1 MSIRLEQPSHKQL
14 DTLKPINLKQQ
25 LAGTPPNNPHFTVN
39 IKNRKGDDIKVA
51 DPRMTR
57 ALVALMNQ
65 HAVHGGAAAHWGGPA
80 AFAEIMSCVH
90 WFMFENKSSP
100 WFESFN
106 FVNDAGHTENGV
118 YALRANYGFDG
129 LSFEDL
135 FKFRSI
141 NSKLTGHG
149 EAHLNPEGVYIS
161 NGPLGSGLPQAQ
173 GLAIADKAIGN
184 ERVTVC
190 TISDGASM
198 EGEAKESF
206 AAIPGLASRGMLNPF
221 LMIVSDN
228 NTKLTGRIDKDSFSM
243 ESTFSTLSHL
253 GWEVILVKEGNNL
266 QEVYNAI
273 EKGLELAKANPL
285 KPVCLHCL
293 TVKGFGVKSTEESAS
308 GGHGYPLKAY
318 SDKLEGFINEVFD
331 GQVPSELKETIQK
344 LAKKPGTSES
354 SSSQGEAKKIPMD
367 KVQPGFAKAAIKAA
381 KEGLPVFSV
390 SADLQGSTGIAAFQ
404 KEFPGRFIDVG
415 VAEANAVS
423 TAVGL
428 SKQGLIGIVD
438 TFAQFAISKGNLPL
452 IMSGLSQAPIIGLF
466 SHTGFQDA
474 ADGASHQATTYLA
487 ATSSIPHIQ
496 CVVVSCQAEAEAL
509 MGQAIHK
516 IKREREEKGSSD
528 SVLFFYGREKHPI
541 SFDEKATFEWGKA
554 QILKKGKDVTFIT
567 CGPLL
572 PKALAASELLEK
584 EGLSATVIN
593 NAFVNRPDLETIS
606 KCLKETG
613 NKVITLEDHQLV
625 GGMGAQLT
633 HALSLEGYDFKIK
646 CLATQGGFG
655 QSAYL
660 ADHLYKAHGL
670 DEDKLVEE
678 TKKFLK
684 S

>member
-1 MSIRLEQPSHKQL
+1 MSIRLEHPSHKQL
-14 DTLKPINLKQQ
+14 DTLKPINLKQK
-25 LAGTPPNNPHFTVN
+25 LAGTPPNDPRFTVN
-39 IKNRKGDDIKVA
+39 IKNQKGDEIKVA

-80 AFAEIMSCVH
+80 AFSEIMSCLH

-100 WFESFN
+100 WFEAFN

-129 LSFEDL
+129 LNFEKL

-141 NSKLTGHG
+141 DSKLTGHG

-173 GLAIADKAIGN
+173 GLAIADKAIKNG
-184 ERVTVC
+184 RVTVC

-221 LMIVSDN
+221 LMVVSDN
-228 NTKLTGRIDKDSFSM
+228 NTKLSGRIDKDSFSM
-243 ESTFSTLSHL
+243 ESTFSTLSQL

-318 SDKLEGFINEVFD
+318 SDKLDGFIHEVFD
-331 GQVPSELKETIQK
+331 GEVPSELKETIQK
-344 LAKKPGTSES
+344 LAKKPIPSEPS
-354 SSSQGEAKKIPMD
+354 KSQGKADTPPMD

-487 ATSSIPHIQ
+487 ATSAIPHVQ

-516 IKREREEKGSSD
+516 IKREREENGNSD

-554 QILKKGKDVTFIT
+554 QVLKKGKDITFIT

-593 NAFVNRPDLETIS
+593 NAFVNRPDLQTIS
-606 KCLKETG
+606 ECLKETG
-613 NKVITLEDHQLV
+613 NRVVTLEDHQLV

-633 HALSLEGYDFKIK
+633 HALSLSNIDFKIK

-670 DEDKLVEE
+670 DENKLVEE
-678 TKKFLK
+678 TKSFLR

>member
-1 MSIRLEQPSHKQL
+1 MSIRLDNPDQKTL
-14 DTLKPINLKQQ
+14 DTIKPLTLKNRLAPTPQQ
-25 LAGTPPNNPHFTVN
+25 EPLYKVQ
-39 IKNRKGDDIKVA
+39 IKNKKGDDISVA
-51 DPRMTR
+51 DPRVTR

-80 AFAEIMSCVH
+80 AFAEIMSCLH
-90 WFMFENKSSP
+90 WFMFQDKSIP
-100 WFESFN
+100 WNEKYN

-118 YALRANYGFDG
+118 YALRANYGYDN

-135 FKFRSI
+135 YKFRSI

-149 EAHLNPEGVYIS
+149 EAHLNPEGVYVS

-173 GLAIADKAIGN
+173 GLAVADKAIGL
-184 ERVTVC
+184 ERTTLC

-206 AAIPGLASRGMLNPF
+206 AAIPGFAARGMLNPF
-221 LMIVSDN
+221 LMVVSDN
-228 NTKLTGRIDKDSFSM
+228 NTKLSGRIDKDAFSM
-243 ESTFSTLSHL
+243 DPTFTSLETL
-253 GWEVILVKEGNNL
+253 GWEVIFVQEGNNL

-273 EKGLELAKANPL
+273 EKGIEMAKNNPR
-285 KPVCLHCL
+285 KPVCLLCR
-293 TVKGFGVKSTEESAS
+293 TVKGFGVKSTEDSAS

-318 SDKLEGFINEVFD
+318 SDKLDQFIKEVFE
-331 GQVPSELKETIQK
+331 GNVPEEFQK
-344 LAKKPGTSES
+344 TVEFLSKKP
-354 SSSQGEAKKIPMD
+354 EAKASNEKKVLMD
-367 KVQPGFAKAAIKAA
+367 KVQPGFARATIKAA

-390 SADLQGSTGIAAFQ
+390 SADLQGSTGINAFQ
-404 KEFPGRFIDVG
+404 KEFPGRYVDVG
-415 VAEANAVS
+415 VAESNAVS

-438 TFAQFAISKGNLPL
+438 TFAQFGITKGNLPL
-452 IMSGLSQAPIIGLF
+452 IMSGLSEAPIIGLY

-487 ATSSIPHIQ
+487 ATSSIPHVQ
-496 CVVVSCQAEAEAL
+496 CVVVSCQAEAESL
-509 MGQAIHK
+509 MSQAITNIAK
-516 IKREREEKGSSD
+516 GREEGKKPD

-541 SFDEKATFEWGKA
+541 SFDEKATFNWGKA

-593 NAFVNRPDLETIS
+593 NAFVNRPDVETIES
-606 KCLKETG
+606 CLRETKG
-613 NKVITLEDHQLV
+613 RVITLEDHQLV

-633 HALSLEGYDFKIK
+633 HALSLKNIDFKIK
-646 CLATQGGFG
+646 CLAIKGGFG

-660 ADHLYKAHGL
+660 ADHLYELHGL
-670 DEDKLVEE
+670 DEKSLVTA
-678 TKKFLK
+678 TKDFLK
-684 S
+684 N

>member
-1 MSIRLEQPSHKQL
+1 MSIRLEHPSHKQL
-14 DTLKPINLKQQ
+14 DTLKPISLKQK
-25 LAGTPPNNPHFTVN
+25 LAGTPPNNPRFTVN
-39 IKNRKGDDIKVA
+39 IKNQKGDDIKVA

-65 HAVHGGAAAHWGGPA
+65 YAVHGGAAAHWGGPA
-80 AFAEIMSCVH
+80 AFAEIMSCIH

-129 LSFEDL
+129 LNFEDL

-141 NSKLTGHG
+141 DSKLTGHG

-221 LMIVSDN
+221 LMVVSDN
-228 NTKLTGRIDKDSFSM
+228 NTKLSGRIDKDSFSM
-243 ESTFSTLSHL
+243 ESTFSTLSQL

-273 EKGLELAKANPL
+273 EKGLEVAKANPL

-318 SDKLEGFINEVFD
+318 SDKLDSFIEEIFD
-331 GQVPSELKETIQK
+331 GEVPSELKDTIQK
-344 LAKKPGTSES
+344 LVKKPSPSES
-354 SSSQGEAKKIPMD
+354 TAPQGQTQATPMD

-487 ATSSIPHIQ
+487 ATSAIPHVQ

-516 IKREREEKGSSD
+516 IKREREENGNSD

-554 QILKKGKDVTFIT
+554 QVLKKGKDITFIT

-593 NAFVNRPDLETIS
+593 NAFVNRPDLQTIS
-606 KCLKETG
+606 ECLKETG
-613 NKVITLEDHQLV
+613 SRVITLEDHQLV

-633 HALSLEGYDFKIK
+633 HALSLNDIDFKIK

-670 DEDKLVEE
+670 DENKLVEE
-678 TKKFLK
+678 TKSFLK